1 MARDPKDDL
10 HEYDEKVVG
19 IDEGRRKRTGN
30 ALLQQVRILEP
41 REIPHRQWLY
51 GHHVIR
57 GFMTLLVAPGGTGK
71 TSLLLATL
79 LAIATKRALL
89 GVMPYLQSNV
99 GLLNL
104 EDPAEEIDRR
114 VTALAMH
121 YGLKQDDIEGKFFQ
135 SPPDAT
141 VTVAAIGDDGFTV
154 IHPDEDRIIQ
164 FCQDLK
170 IGVLGVDPF
179 AESHT
184 LEENSNPQ
192 MIKAAAAWRRIARK
206 AGCAIIASH
215 HVRKGVIDS
224 IEASRG
230 AKALTDS
237 ARIGLLLSGMSEE
250 DAQSLGIEGN
260 DRHQYIRMDDAKA
273 NMAPKA
279 GSARWFRLGSV
290 TLDNADEVYQFGDE
304 VGVVEPWTPATIWQQ
319 TPTTDINAAL
329 DLIQIGPGGG
339 RKYTPT
345 RQGGSSRWCGNVLIK
360 HLGVIEPV
368 AKQMVNTWLRNGLLI
383 VTEYHDPDKRE
394 MKPCVEVNDAKRPG

>member
-1 MARDPKDDL
+1 
-10 HEYDEKVVG
+10 
-19 IDEGRRKRTGN
+19 
-30 ALLQQVRILEP
+30 
-41 REIPHRQWLY
+41 
-51 GHHVIR
+51 
-57 GFMTLLVAPGGTGK
+57 MTLLVAPGGTGK

-79 LAIATKRALL
+79 LAIATKRPLL
-89 GVMPYLQSNV
+89 NVMPYLQANV

-121 YGLKQDDIEGKFFQ
+121 YGLQQEDIEGRFFQ

-250 DAQSLGIEGN
+250 DATSLGVEAA
-260 DRHQYIRMDDAKA
+260 DRSQYIRMDDAKA

-279 GSARWFRLGSV
+279 GQARWFRLGSV
-290 TLDNADEVYQFGDE
+290 TLDNADDVYQFGDD
-304 VGVVEPWTPATIWQQ
+304 VGVVEPWTPTSMWQQ
-319 TPTTDINAAL
+319 TPAPDINAAL
-329 DLIQIGPGGG
+329 DLIQAGPGNG

-345 RQGGSSRWCGNVLIK
+345 KQGGSARWCGNVLIK
-360 HLGVIEPV
+360 HLGVTEPA
-368 AKQMVNTWLRNGLLI
+368 AKHMVDTWLRNGLLI
-383 VTEYHDPDKRE
+383 ATEYRDPGKRE
-394 MKPCVEVNDAKRPG
+394 MRPCVEVNDAKRPG

>member
-1 MARDPKDDL
+1 MARDPKDDFAA
-10 HEYDEKVVG
+10 YDKKVVG
-19 IDEGRRKRTGN
+19 IEEGRRERAGN
-30 ALLQQVRILEP
+30 ALLQQVRILDP
-41 REIPHRQWLY
+41 RQIPHRQWIY
-51 GHHVIR
+51 GHHLIR

-79 LAIATKRALL
+79 LAIATKRPLL
-89 GVMPYLQSNV
+89 NVMPYLQTNV

-121 YGLKQDDIEGKFFQ
+121 YGLKQEDIEGRFFQ

-141 VTVAAIGDDGFTV
+141 VTVAAIGDDGFSV
-154 IHPDEDRIIQ
+154 IHPDENHIIQ
-164 FCQDLK
+164 FCKDLK

-206 AGCAIIASH
+206 AECAIIASH

-237 ARIGLLLSGMSEE
+237 ARIGLLLSSMSEE
-250 DAQSLGIEGN
+250 DATSLGIEVA

-279 GSARWFRLGSV
+279 GQARWFKLGSV
-290 TLDNADEVYQFGDE
+290 TLDNADDVYQFGDD
-304 VGVVEPWTPATIWQQ
+304 VGVVEPWTPTSLWQQ
-319 TPTTDINAAL
+319 TSTPGINAAL
-329 DLIQIGPGGG
+329 DAIQVGPGGG
-339 RKYTPT
+339 RKYTAT
-345 RQGGSSRWCGNVLIK
+345 KRGGSARWCGNVLIRE
-360 HLGVIEPV
+360 LGVTEPA
-368 AKQMVNTWLRNGLLI
+368 AKQMVDTWLAKGLLI
-383 VTEYHDPDKRE
+383 ETEYRDPEKRA
-394 MKPCVEVNDAKRPG
+394 MRPCVEVNDAKRPG